1 MYNYLKLKY
10 KSLTQKKISYSYNG
24 IDSLVS
30 NIFKNKKNGIYID
43 VGCNHPIKNNNTYL
57 LYKKGW
63 RGVNIDVDS
72 KNIKIFNYA
81 RPRDYNVNIAVSDKN
96 GLEDLFFYH
105 EGSPINT
112 LSKDISKYQKAEIS
126 KVLKVET
133 QSLNYIL
140 DSSPFNNCA
149 IDFLSIDVE
158 GNEMK
163 VLKDFNFLKFSPKV
177 IVVEFLDLNLK
188 KLEIKNLNIENVI
201 KSDLYKLILSK
212 NYTLA
217 NWLHS
222 DLVFI
227 NNSFKD

>member
-24 IDSLVS
+24 IDSLIA

-43 VGCNHPIKNNNTYL
+43 VGCNHPIKNNNTFL

-63 RGVNIDVDS
+63 RGINIDADS
-72 KNIKIFNYA
+72 KSIKIFNYA
-81 RPRDYNVNIAVSDKN
+81 RPLDYNVNIAVSEKN
-96 GLEDLFFYH
+96 GFENLFFYH
-105 EGSPINT
+105 EGSSINT
-112 LSKDISKYQKAEIS
+112 LSNDVSAYQKAKVS
-126 KVLKVET
+126 KVLEVKT

-140 DSSPFNNCA
+140 DNSPFKNFT

-158 GNEMK
+158 GSEMK
-163 VLKDFNFLKFSPKV
+163 VLKDFNFPKFLPKV

-201 KSDLYKLILSK
+201 KSDLYKLIISK
-212 NYTLA
+212 DYTLA